1 MLADLVLI
9 IVFIGIAVYG
19 AWDTAHVR
27 HIKGHLHKR
36 RRTDH

>member
-27 HIKGHLHKR
+27 HIQGHLHKR

>member
-9 IVFIGIAVYG
+9 TVFIGIAVYG

-27 HIKGHLHKR
+27 HSQDHLHKC
-36 RRTDH
+36 RRTDL